1 MMISFQKLV
10 NHSKATSLSSCNVAN
25 FIFVH
30 EALSSRLCA
39 LCLCSSLIKQQR
51 WNVVCSP
58 ECCCWEIITFFTWK
72 DAHIIII
79 IMITPT
85 TTTVA
90 NTSVKIL
97 DLSSLLTFLNLKPF
111 PSHLLQ
117 ILFEFCMQ
125 KCYAT
130 ISLERNRNAAYLRSC
145 WCTKKNETYVNTRH
159 ITQERQRHNKTMWL
173 CDYANYHAY
182 FFLFLSP
189 LVVVVLMKEDYLVRR
204 MATDT
209 QGNKSGYE
217 MHTAFCCSVL

>member
-79 IMITPT
+79 IMITT

-145 WCTKKNETYVNTRH
+145 WCTKKWNIRKHTSHYTRTTTTQQNYV
-159 ITQERQRHNKTMWL
+159 IVWL
-173 CDYANYHAY
+173 CKLPCIL
-182 FFLFLSP
+182 FFLFFIPSRRRRPHERRLSCE
-189 LVVVVLMKEDYLVRR
+189 EDG
-204 MATDT
+204 D
-209 QGNKSGYE
+209 G
-217 MHTAFCCSVL
+217 HTRKQIRVWDAYRILL